1 MKPLNPSI
9 RENKRYLLVKGKN
22 LKKNIEKSILDF
34 IGILGM
40 SKVSLKYIKSWR
52 DSAIICINR
61 DMVHPVRASFCLSLE
76 KVKIEKISGTIKGLN
91 LKI

>member
-52 DSAIICINR
+52 DFAVICINR
-61 DMVHPVRASFCLSLE
+61 DMVHPVRASFCLSSE